1 MTPPM
6 KRLDVGVLGGGLI
19 VQLEHLPNLL
29 NLPEHFRVV
38 GVAEPSAKVRAHLE
52 RRWGVATFAAA
63 EELLDRPL
71 DAVLIATPD
80 SYHADLAV
88 AALDRGL
95 HVFSEKPLCY
105 ALEDATRVAAARDRA
120 GRVVQIGYM
129 KRFDPSWRLL
139 AELVG
144 ELGGRLRL
152 ISVEVNDPDSWPY
165 VAHRDYVAG
174 DDVPTG
180 LIEESGR
187 RRAEQIARSLGRTPS
202 ASEIKGFAG
211 PYSSSVVHDVNLVH
225 GLLDAMRVSTGEVT
239 GAAIFAGSTG
249 AEGTVR
255 LTPGDGLWTVFH
267 IAVPKLADYVERVSL
282 YFDDRIYVLTFPSPY
297 LNHHPTTLIEK
308 RSEGHH
314 ARTILHRASY
324 EEAFVEELKGWWR
337 AIVEGAAVVNPVED
351 ARRDMA
357 LLVAFAR
364 RAMASTAQG
373 GA

>member
-1 MTPPM
+1 
-6 KRLDVGVLGGGLI
+6 
-19 VQLEHLPNLL
+19 
-29 NLPEHFRVV
+29 
-38 GVAEPSAKVRAHLE
+38 
-52 RRWGVATFAAA
+52 
-63 EELLDRPL
+63 
-71 DAVLIATPD
+71 
-80 SYHADLAV
+80 
-88 AALDRGL
+88 
-95 HVFSEKPLCY
+95 
-105 ALEDATRVAAARDRA
+105 
-120 GRVVQIGYM
+120 
-129 KRFDPSWRLL
+129 
-139 AELVG
+139 
-144 ELGGRLRL
+144 
-152 ISVEVNDPDSWPY
+152 
-165 VAHRDYVAG
+165 
-174 DDVPTG
+174 
-180 LIEESGR
+180 
-187 RRAEQIARSLGRTPS
+187 
-202 ASEIKGFAG
+202 
-211 PYSSSVVHDVNLVH
+211 VHDVNLVH